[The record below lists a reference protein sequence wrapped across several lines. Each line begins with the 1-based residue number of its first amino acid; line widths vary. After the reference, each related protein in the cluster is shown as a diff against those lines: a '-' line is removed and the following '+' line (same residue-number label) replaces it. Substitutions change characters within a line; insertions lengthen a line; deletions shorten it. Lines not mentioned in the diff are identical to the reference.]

1 MEARIGTGTE
11 FDPITIIAAWVEAL
25 NAGNMDDALSY
36 VADDAVVTIVPPSPG
51 TSGVFAGQAEIRAWY
66 EAMGGQHGVTT
77 LSDCRVDGETVT
89 CVDTYAEDSLR
100 SIGLDSVA
108 AEWVAIVR
116 EGKLQSYTFA
126 MTDESLKEMT
136 AAMSRLG

>member
-1 MEARIGTGTE
+1 MGTGAT
-11 FDPITIIAAWVEAL
+11 FDPIAMIAAWVEAL
-25 NAGNMDDALSY
+25 NAGNIDDALSY

-51 TSGVFAGQAEIRAWY
+51 TSGVYLGQAEIRAWY
-66 EAMGGQHGVTT
+66 EAIRGQHGVTA
-77 LSDCRVDGETVT
+77 LSDCRVAGETVT

-126 MTDESLKEMT
+126 MTDESLRALM
-136 AAMSRLG
+136 AAMSRLGET